1 MTDQIAPSRLRVL
14 LVDDDRPM
22 RSALARLLEHA
33 GFAPLTAG
41 SVDEAKRIL
50 TEETIDV
57 IVSDINMPGSSG
69 LQFLAD
75 VRDQDAS
82 LPFILMTAA
91 PQLESAI
98 LAVNLGAFRYL
109 MKPVDLAEL
118 EATVRKAGLARS
130 FARLQ
135 KEALDAVRSEDA
147 ARATASRLVDEAMA
161 GLWMAWQPITSHK
174 GTQLFAFEALLRSDE
189 PQLSQPEVFVS
200 SAQRIER
207 GRELSRRIRARVA
220 ESIPA
225 FPDGTLALVNI
236 VAEDLADPD
245 LVDPSAPL
253 SAHASRVVLE
263 ITERTKLDASL
274 NLPTRVKQ
282 LREMGYR
289 LAVDDLGAGYSGL
302 SSITQLEPSIV
313 KLDMSL
319 IRDIHESMTRRAV
332 VASMVILCQSMNIQ
346 IIAEGVEK
354 VEEAAAL
361 WDLGIELTQ
370 GYLFGRPHREIRWRP
385 ISSS

>member
-1 MTDQIAPSRLRVL
+1 
-14 LVDDDRPM
+14 
-22 RSALARLLEHA
+22 
-33 GFAPLTAG
+33 
-41 SVDEAKRIL
+41 
-50 TEETIDV
+50 
-57 IVSDINMPGSSG
+57 
-69 LQFLAD
+69 
-75 VRDQDAS
+75 
-82 LPFILMTAA
+82 
-91 PQLESAI
+91 
-98 LAVNLGAFRYL
+98 
-109 MKPVDLAEL
+109 
-118 EATVRKAGLARS
+118 
-130 FARLQ
+130 
-135 KEALDAVRSEDA
+135 
-147 ARATASRLVDEAMA
+147 
-161 GLWMAWQPITSHK
+161 
-174 GTQLFAFEALLRSDE
+174 
-189 PQLSQPEVFVS
+189 
-200 SAQRIER
+200 
-207 GRELSRRIRARVA
+207 
-220 ESIPA
+220 
-225 FPDGTLALVNI
+225 
-236 VAEDLADPD
+236 
-245 LVDPSAPL
+245 APL

-282 LREMGYR
+282 LRAMGYR

-385 ISSS
+385 VGST

>member
-22 RSALARLLEHA
+22 RTALARLLEHA

>member
-22 RSALARLLEHA
+22 RTALARLLEHA

-50 TEETIDV
+50 ANETIDV

-189 PQLSQPEVFVS
+189 PQLSNPEVFVT

-220 ESIPA
+220 ESIQG
-225 FPDGTLALVNI
+225 FPDGALALVNI

-245 LVDPSAPL
+245 LVDPAAPL

-282 LREMGYR
+282 LRAMGYR

-385 ISSS
+385 VGST

>member
-1 MTDQIAPSRLRVL
+1 
-14 LVDDDRPM
+14 M
-22 RSALARLLEHA
+22 RTALARLLEHA

-50 TEETIDV
+50 ADETIDV

-189 PQLSQPEVFVS
+189 PQLSNPEVFVT

-220 ESIPA
+220 ESIQG
-225 FPDGTLALVNI
+225 FPDGALALVNI

-245 LVDPSAPL
+245 LVDPAAPL

-282 LREMGYR
+282 LRAMGYR

-385 ISSS
+385 VGST

>member
-22 RSALARLLEHA
+22 RTALARLLEHA

-41 SVDEAKRIL
+41 SVDEAKRVL
-50 TEETIDV
+50 AAETIDV
-57 IVSDINMPGSSG
+57 IVSDINMTGSSG

-189 PQLSQPEVFVS
+189 PQLSQPEVFVT

-225 FPDGTLALVNI
+225 FPEGTLALVNI

-245 LVDPSAPL
+245 LVDPAAPL
-253 SAHASRVVLE
+253 SAYASRVVLE

-385 ISSS
+385 VGST

>member
-22 RSALARLLEHA
+22 RTALARLLEHA

-50 TEETIDV
+50 ADETIDV

-189 PQLSQPEVFVS
+189 PQLSNPEVFVT

-220 ESIPA
+220 ESIQG
-225 FPDGTLALVNI
+225 FPDGALALVNI

-245 LVDPSAPL
+245 LVDPAAPL

-274 NLPTRVKQ
+274 KLPTRVKQ
-282 LREMGYR
+282 LRAMGYR

-385 ISSS
+385 VGSA

>member
-1 MTDQIAPSRLRVL
+1 MTDSIVSSRLRVL
-14 LVDDDRPM
+14 IVDDDRPM
-22 RSALARLLEHA
+22 RTALARLLERA
-33 GFAPLTAG
+33 GFTPLTTG
-41 SVDEAKRIL
+41 SVDEAKQVL
-50 TEETIDV
+50 ANETIDV

-75 VRDQDAS
+75 VRERDAS

-135 KEALDAVRSEDA
+135 REALDAVRSEDA
-147 ARATASRLVDEAMA
+147 ARVSAHRLVDEGIA
-161 GLWMAWQPITSHK
+161 GLWMAWQPITRHR

-189 PQLSQPEVFVS
+189 PQLSQPEVFVT

-207 GRELSRRIRARVA
+207 GRELARRVRARVA
-220 ESIPA
+220 ESIPG
-225 FPDGTLALVNI
+225 FPDDTLALVNI
-236 VAEDLADPD
+236 VADDLADPE
-245 LVDPSAPL
+245 LVDPAAPL

-263 ITERTKLDASL
+263 ITERTKLDTSL
-274 NLPTRVKQ
+274 NLPVRVKQ
-282 LREMGYR
+282 LRDLGYR

-319 IRDIHESMTRRAV
+319 VRDIHESMTRRAV
-332 VASMVILCQSMNIQ
+332 VASMVILCQSMNIE
-346 IIAEGVEK
+346 IIAEGIEK
-354 VEEAAAL
+354 LEEAEAL

-370 GYLFGRPHREIRWRP
+370 GYLFGRPQRDLRWRP
-385 ISSS
+385 LASG

>member
-1 MTDQIAPSRLRVL
+1 MTDQIAPARLRVL

-22 RSALARLLEHA
+22 RTALARLLEHA
-33 GFAPLTAG
+33 GFAPLTAA
-41 SVDEAKRIL
+41 SVDEARKVL
-50 TEETIDV
+50 ADETVDV

-69 LQFLAD
+69 LQFLAE
-75 VRDQDAS
+75 VRDRDAS

-91 PQLESAI
+91 PQLESAV

-147 ARATASRLVDEAMA
+147 ARASESRLVDDALA
-161 GLWMAWQPITSHK
+161 GLWMAWQPITSHR

-189 PQLSQPEVFVS
+189 PQLSHPERFIS

-207 GRELSRRIRARVA
+207 GRELSRRVRARVA
-220 ESIPA
+220 EAVPS
-225 FPDGTLALVNI
+225 FPDGALALVNI
-236 VAEDLADPD
+236 VADDLADPE
-245 LVDPSAPL
+245 LCDPASPL
-253 SAHASRVVLE
+253 SAFASRVVLE

-274 NLPTRVKQ
+274 NLPARVKQ
-282 LREMGYR
+282 LRDMGYR

-354 VEEAAAL
+354 PEEASAL

-385 ISSS
+385 VGSG

>member
-22 RSALARLLEHA
+22 RTALARLLEHA

-50 TEETIDV
+50 ADETIDV

-189 PQLSQPEVFVS
+189 PQLSNPEVFVT

-220 ESIPA
+220 ESIQG
-225 FPDGTLALVNI
+225 FPDGALALVNI

-245 LVDPSAPL
+245 LVDPAAPL

-282 LREMGYR
+282 LRAMGYR

-354 VEEAAAL
+354 PEEAAAL

-385 ISSS
+385 VGST

>member
-22 RSALARLLEHA
+22 RTALARLLEHA

-50 TEETIDV
+50 ADETIDV

-189 PQLSQPEVFVS
+189 PQLSNPEVFVT

-220 ESIPA
+220 ESIQG
-225 FPDGTLALVNI
+225 FPDGALALVNI

-245 LVDPSAPL
+245 LVDPAAPL

-282 LREMGYR
+282 LRAMGYR

-385 ISSS
+385 VGST

>member
-1 MTDQIAPSRLRVL
+1 MSDQLAPSRLRVL

-22 RSALARLLEHA
+22 RTALARLLEHA

-41 SVDEAKRIL
+41 SVDEARKVL
-50 TEETIDV
+50 GEETVDV

-69 LQFLAD
+69 LQFLAE
-75 VRDQDAS
+75 VRDRDAS

-91 PQLESAI
+91 PQLESAV

-147 ARATASRLVDEAMA
+147 ARTTASRLIDAAMA
-161 GLWMAWQPITSHK
+161 GLWMAWQPITSHH

-189 PQLSQPEVFVS
+189 PQLSQPEVFVTA
-200 SAQRIER
+200 AQRIER
-207 GRELSRRIRARVA
+207 GRELSRRIRGRVA
-220 ESIPA
+220 ESIPS
-225 FPDGTLALVNI
+225 FPDGALALVNI
-236 VAEDLADPD
+236 VADDLADPD
-245 LVDPSAPL
+245 LVDPAAPL
-253 SAHASRVVLE
+253 SAYAARVVLE

-274 NLPTRVKQ
+274 NLPARVKQ
-282 LREMGYR
+282 LRDMGYR

-332 VASMVILCQSMNIQ
+332 VASMVILCQSMDIQ

-354 VEEAAAL
+354 PEEASAL

-385 ISSS
+385 VGSD

>member
-1 MTDQIAPSRLRVL
+1 MSDQIAPSRLRVL

-22 RSALARLLEHA
+22 RTALARLLEHA

-41 SVDEAKRIL
+41 SVDEAKRVL
-50 TEETIDV
+50 AAETIDV

-75 VRDQDAS
+75 VRDRDAS

-91 PQLESAI
+91 PQLESAV

-189 PQLSQPEVFVS
+189 PQLSQPEVFVT

-220 ESIPA
+220 KSFPA
-225 FPDGTLALVNI
+225 FPDGVLALVNI
-236 VAEDLADPD
+236 VAEDLADPE
-245 LVDPSAPL
+245 LVDPTAPL
-253 SAHASRVVLE
+253 SAYASRVVLE

-274 NLPTRVKQ
+274 NLPARVKQ

-354 VEEAAAL
+354 PEEAAAL

-385 ISSS
+385 VGSG